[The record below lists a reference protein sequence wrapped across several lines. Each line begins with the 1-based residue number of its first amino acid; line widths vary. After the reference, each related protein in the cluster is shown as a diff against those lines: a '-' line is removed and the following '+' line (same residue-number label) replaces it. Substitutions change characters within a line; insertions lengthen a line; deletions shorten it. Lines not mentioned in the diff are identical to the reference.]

1 VVTQRKVL
9 VVSPAAEPIGAPAP
23 VAEPLDAL
31 ARALGEAGF
40 EVAWATALDPVAAFD
55 LCLINVCDGAPWPTA
70 DQLAEGRTILVV
82 DDVTALRR
90 GFDLGAEDC
99 VMADAYPDEVV
110 ARAEA
115 VMRRSDQPAGPI
127 PDAQVSVYVDRRL
140 WVNFNSRQVWVNGR
154 PAQLTPREFRL
165 LEHLIQHRDTT
176 LSHDQ
181 ILEAVWDRPVEGG
194 RPTEVLKQ
202 YIWRLRQKI
211 EADPNQPDMIVTD
224 LGAGYRFISRAE

>member
-1 VVTQRKVL
+1 MATPRTAL
-9 VVSPAAEPIGAPAP
+9 VISPEGQPQGEF
-23 VAEPLDAL
+23 VRAL
-31 ARALGEAGF
+31 AEAGF
-40 EVAWATALDPVAAFD
+40 EVEASATLDPARLPDIALV
-55 LCLINVCDGAPWPTA
+55 NVCGEGAWPTA
-70 DQLAEGRTILVV
+70 EQLAEGRVILIV
-82 DDVTALRR
+82 DSVAALRR

-99 VMADAYPDEVV
+99 VMADAHPGEVI
-110 ARAEA
+110 ARCEA
-115 VMRRSDQPAGPI
+115 VVRRTDMPI
-127 PDAQVSVYVDRRL
+127 GGDPTADVAVYVDRRL
-140 WVNFNSRQVWVNGR
+140 WVNFNSRQVWVNGK

-165 LEHLIQHRDTT
+165 LEHLILHRDAT

-181 ILEAVWDRPVEGG
+181 ILEAVWDRLVEGG